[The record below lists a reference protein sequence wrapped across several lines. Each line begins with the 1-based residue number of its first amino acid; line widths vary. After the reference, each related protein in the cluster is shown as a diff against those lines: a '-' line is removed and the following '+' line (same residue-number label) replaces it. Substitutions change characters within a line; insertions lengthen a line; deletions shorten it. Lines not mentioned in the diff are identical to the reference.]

1 MTFAEYTVENRFKGG
16 AGLAYSDVEL
26 LARLVMCEAGGE
38 GENGMKA
45 VASVVMNRVN
55 VTYGEYGRIHTLR
68 GVVYQ
73 KGQFQCASETLG
85 GKTNLQNIYN
95 MRPEQ
100 IHYDIANWAIAGN
113 RLTNL
118 GFALWF
124 FNPYSKSC
132 QQYFPTRVGQFAIR
146 IGDHCFYNPTA
157 AYAET

>member
-1 MTFAEYTVENRFKGG
+1 M
-16 AGLAYSDVEL
+16 AYSDVEL
-26 LARLVMCEAGGE
+26 LARLVQCEAGGE

-55 VTYGEYGRIHTLR
+55 VTYGEYGRIYTLR

-85 GKTNLQNIYN
+85 GQINLQNIYN

-100 IHYDIANWAIAGN
+100 QHYDIANWAMAGN

-124 FNPYSKSC
+124 FNPYSPEC
-132 QQYFPTRVGQFAIR
+132 QQFFPTRVGQFAIR
-146 IGDHCFYNPTA
+146 IGNHCFYNPTD

>member
-1 MTFAEYTVENRFKGG
+1 
-16 AGLAYSDVEL
+16 
-26 LARLVMCEAGGE
+26 
-38 GENGMKA
+38 MKA

-55 VTYGEYGRIHTLR
+55 ITYGEYGRIYTLR

-73 KGQFQCASETLG
+73 TGQFQCAAETLG
-85 GKTNLQNIYN
+85 GNVNLQNIYN

-100 IHYDIANWAIAGN
+100 IHYDIANWAMAGN

-124 FNPYSKSC
+124 FNPYSPEC
-132 QQYFPTRVGQFAIR
+132 RQYFPSRVGEFAIR
-146 IGDHCFYNPTA
+146 IGNHCFYNPTE